1 MREETTQEKKNRIF
15 EIYKKDL
22 EKMGEDNGQ
31 IRMIVIEYLCRFPK
45 LDPFKMAKI
54 LMNNGYNIV
63 FDDSTITKAENEAK
77 RRKVEKF
84 AI

>member
-1 MREETTQEKKNRIF
+1 MRKETAQEKKNRIF

-22 EKMGEDNGQ
+22 EKMGKDNGQ
-31 IRMIVIEYLCRFPK
+31 IRMIVIEYLCRFLE

-54 LMNNGYNIV
+54 LINNGYSIV

-77 RRKVEKF
+77 RRKVEKI